1 MGRGKIMKFKIKK
14 KILKNKDKK
23 ISILKKIKLNKI
35 KEIDFKNIKFD
46 TLRFKITLSI
56 LPVLLL
62 IVVGC
67 TSFSISSLKDISSYL
82 IEEKL
87 ESNLQTTEDLM
98 GFIIPGNWNIQNGT
112 LHKGDIQIEG
122 NYTLVDILSDKTG
135 NIVSI
140 FKNDTIVSTTVRV
153 KGSRN
158 IGVKAP
164 KKVVDKVL
172 KKDGVY
178 IEESTIEGKNYEI
191 LYKPLNDKDG
201 NVIGMLYMGVD
212 KTLIAEKI
220 NSVIYYNLLI
230 ACFLLAISIVTIGFI
245 SKKITNPIIRIKSQL
260 KEMANGEGDLTK
272 RLSIHTKDEIG
283 QLSNEFNN
291 FLDNLNN
298 LISDIKISAQK
309 LSSFNNEI
317 ATSIDISNA
326 SMQQIYAVSSS
337 ISSKSE
343 ENINFI
349 NQIENS
355 IDSISE
361 NAQSTA
367 VSIGDVHQIYEGLK
381 IETKKGE
388 TNIKE
393 IVYSVNDIK
402 LLTNN
407 LVDVLEKLN
416 LSSEKIV
423 KIVQVI
429 SNISRQTN
437 LLALNASIEAARA
450 GEGGRG
456 FDVVANEIRKL
467 ADETNNSAQSISE
480 IIKEFKSEIHKVVV
494 QTSNV
499 DGKVNESVGR
509 AEEVKN
515 SILEIIN
522 SIVGVSYK
530 IEEISSVANEQAVST
545 EEISSSTTS
554 IIDSIRWTG
563 KEMINIGDNIENQS
577 KIFEELSNS
586 SSEIINM
593 SSHLNDL
600 VEKFKTN

>member
-1 MGRGKIMKFKIKK
+1 MKFKIKK

>member
-1 MGRGKIMKFKIKK
+1 MKSKIKT
-14 KILKNKDKK
+14 
-23 ISILKKIKLNKI
+23 
-35 KEIDFKNIKFD
+35 IDFKSISLKNIKLD

-56 LPVLLL
+56 IPALLL

-67 TSFSISSLKDISSYL
+67 TCFTISSLKDISFYL

-98 GFIIPGNWNIQNGT
+98 EFIISGNWNVKNGT
-112 LHKGDIQIEG
+112 LHKGDIQVEG

-140 FKNDTIVSTTVRV
+140 FKDDKIVSTTVRV
-153 KGSRN
+153 RGSRN
-158 IGVKAP
+158 VGVKAP
-164 KKVVDKVL
+164 KKVIDKVL
-172 KKDGVY
+172 KKEGVY
-178 IEESTIEGKNYEI
+178 IEESIIEGKKYEI
-191 LYKPLNDKDG
+191 LYKPLRDKDG
-201 NVIGMLYMGVD
+201 NVIGMFYMGVD
-212 KTLIAEKI
+212 KTLIEEKI
-220 NSVIYYNLLI
+220 NSVIYYSLLI
-230 ACFLLAISIVTIGFI
+230 SSVLLAISIIIIGFI
-245 SKKITNPIIRIKSQL
+245 SKRITNPIIGIKSQL
-260 KEMANGEGDLTK
+260 EEMANGEGDLTK
-272 RLSIHTKDEIG
+272 RLSINTKDEIG
-283 QLSNEFNN
+283 QLSKEFNN

-298 LISDIKISAQK
+298 LISDIKMSAQK

-317 ATSIDISNA
+317 AISIDVSNA

-343 ENINFI
+343 ENIDYI

-361 NAQSTA
+361 NAQFTA
-367 VSIGDVHQIYEGLK
+367 VSIEDVHQIYEELK

-423 KIVQVI
+423 QIVEVI

-450 GEGGRG
+450 GEEGRG
-456 FDVVANEIRKL
+456 FEVVAKEIRKL
-467 ADETNNSAQSISE
+467 ADETNNSARSISE
-480 IIKEFKSEIHKVVV
+480 IIKEFKGEIQKVVI

-499 DGKVNESVGR
+499 DGKVNESVSR
-509 AEEVKN
+509 AEKVKN

-530 IEEISSVANEQAVST
+530 IEGISSVANEQAAST
-545 EEISSSTTS
+545 QEISSSTTS
-554 IIDSIRWTG
+554 IIDGIRWTG
-563 KEMINIGDNIENQS
+563 EEMINIGDNIENQS

-586 SSEIINM
+586 SGEIVDM
-593 SSHLNDL
+593 SSYLNDL
-600 VEKFKTN
+600 VGRFKTD